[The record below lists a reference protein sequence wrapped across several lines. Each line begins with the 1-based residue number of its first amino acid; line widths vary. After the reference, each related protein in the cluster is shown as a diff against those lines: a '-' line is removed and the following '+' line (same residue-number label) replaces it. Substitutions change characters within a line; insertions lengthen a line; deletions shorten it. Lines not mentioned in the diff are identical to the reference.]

1 MQSWAIS
8 DESAIFFGSEI
19 PEHEKTIII
28 RKTEKIILIEPI
40 LEEYINRRSY

>member
-28 RKTEKIILIEPI
+28 RKTAKIILIEPMV
-40 LEEYINRRSY
+40 EGYIIRRSH